1 MNLIEAVATPQ
12 TRLVRRSKQWRA
24 RDESVD
30 RRPKL
35 RAIAILLHQ
44 QFVLGALK
52 GNCISHHEL
61 AGRNQ
66 FAKQLNSTLRR
77 LVAGLG
83 SFGPAGISGNIA
95 AGCAV
100 DQWEDLILDRLNP
113 A

>member
-1 MNLIEAVATPQ
+1 MNLIEAVATRQ
-12 TRLVRRSKQWRA
+12 TRLGRRSKQWRA

-35 RAIAILLHQ
+35 RAIAILPHQ
-44 QFVLGALK
+44 QLVLGALK

-66 FAKQLNSTLRR
+66 LAKQRNSTLRR

-83 SFGPAGISGNIA
+83 SFGPASIGTNVAVS
-95 AGCAV
+95 CAV
-100 DQWEDLILDRLNP
+100 VMAGP
-113 A
+113 YP